1 MPQLNEQD
9 AALFGKLASVSIDT
23 IWSVLNGLGYPDTFI
38 EGLRPVHADL
48 DRKMVGRAVTLRY
61 LPMRKDLAERIRAEG
76 KPSLNARAAE
86 EASPGTVM
94 VVDAGGEIGAG
105 FLGDVVATRFQVAGG
120 VGLVVDGA
128 IRDLAQVRH
137 MNLSVYVR
145 GTHPGASQRRI
156 IGVDYN
162 IPVRCGGVAVLPGD
176 MLVGDAEGVIVIPAH
191 LAEEVADKARDMED
205 KEEYLRR
212 KLLSGSSIY
221 GVYPP
226 NEAVLQEYEE
236 WKKGGR
242 AKHF

>member
-1 MPQLNEQD
+1 MPQLNEND
-9 AALFGKLASVSIDT
+9 AALFGKLSSVAIDT

-38 EGLRPVHADL
+38 EGLRPVHPDL
-48 DRKMVGRAVTLRY
+48 ERKMVGRAVTLRY

-76 KPSLNARAAE
+76 KPSLNTRAAE
-86 EASPGTVM
+86 EAQPGTVM
-94 VVDAGGEIGAG
+94 VVDSGGEIGAG

-137 MNLSVYVR
+137 IDLAVYVR
-145 GTHPGASQRRI
+145 GTHPGASGRRI

-176 MLVGDAEGVIVIPAH
+176 ILVGDAEGVIVIPAH
-191 LAEEVADKARDMED
+191 LAEEVADKAVAMED
-205 KEEYLRR
+205 KENFLRE
-212 KLLSGSSIY
+212 KLLKGSSIY

-226 NEAVLQEYEE
+226 SEETLKEYEE
-236 WKKGGR
+236 WKKQR
-242 AKHF
+242 DA